1 MLCCTLASAKGVMSV
16 ESGPIR
22 ILAADDHPLLRDGIA
37 AVIETQTDM
46 RLVAEATNGREAI
59 ERFREHIPDITLM
72 DLQMPGI
79 SGIEAIAS
87 IRNEFPQARIVV
99 LTTYEGDVQALQAFK
114 AGASGYVLKS
124 MVRKE
129 LLETIRAVH
138 AGHRRIPPAIAAE
151 IAAHFTDDFLSVR
164 ELEVLR
170 LAAAG
175 GANKT
180 IGEQLG
186 ISEDTVK
193 THMRSVLAKLDAN
206 DRTHAVAIAAR
217 RGIISL

>member
-1 MLCCTLASAKGVMSV
+1 VSSHCLRVRVMDV
-16 ESGPIR
+16 ESATIR
-22 ILAADDHPLLRDGIA
+22 VLAVDDHPLLRDGIA
-37 AVIETQTDM
+37 AVIESQGDM

-59 ERFREHIPDITLM
+59 DRFREHLPDVTLM

-79 SGIEAIAS
+79 NGIEAIAS
-87 IRNEFPQARIVV
+87 IRSEYPRARIVV

-138 AGHRRIPPAIAAE
+138 AGRRRIPPSVAAE
-151 IAAHFTDDFLSVR
+151 MAAHFTDDQLSER
-164 ELEVLR
+164 ELAVLR
-170 LAAAG
+170 LAADG
-175 GANKT
+175 GANRE
-180 IGEQLG
+180 IAERLG
-186 ISEDTVK
+186 ISEATVK

-206 DRTHAVAIAAR
+206 DRTHAVALAAK
-217 RGIISL
+217 RGIINL

>member
-1 MLCCTLASAKGVMSV
+1 V
-16 ESGPIR
+16 EQACFGERAMTVEPRPIR

-37 AVIETQTDM
+37 AVIEAQSDM
-46 RLVAEATNGREAI
+46 HLVAEAANGRDAVQ
-59 ERFREHIPDITLM
+59 RFREHVPDVTLM

-79 SGIEAIAS
+79 SGIEAIAE
-87 IRNEFPQARIVV
+87 IRGDFPRARIVV
-99 LTTYEGDVQALQAFK
+99 LTTYEGDVQALRAFK

-138 AGHRRIPPAIAAE
+138 RGQRRIPPTIAAE
-151 IAAHFTDDFLSVR
+151 MAAHFDDDVLSTR
-164 ELEVLR
+164 ELDVLR

-180 IGEQLG
+180 IGEKLG

>member
-1 MLCCTLASAKGVMSV
+1 MSV
-16 ESGPIR
+16 ELRPIR
-22 ILAADDHPLLRDGIA
+22 ILVADDHPLLRDGIA
-37 AVIETQTDM
+37 SVIETQADM
-46 RLVAEATNGREAI
+46 HLVAEAANGREAI
-59 ERFREHIPDITLM
+59 DRFREHLPDVTLM

-79 SGIEAIAS
+79 SGIEAITE
-87 IRNEFPQARIVV
+87 IRGEFRRARIVV
-99 LTTYEGDVQALQAFK
+99 LTTYEGDAQALQAFK
-114 AGASGYVLKS
+114 AGASGYVLKN

-129 LLETIRAVH
+129 LLETIRVVH
-138 AGHRRIPPAIAAE
+138 RGQRRIPPAIAAE
-151 IAAHFTDDFLSVR
+151 MAAHFDDDVLSAR
-164 ELEVLR
+164 ELDVLR

-180 IGEQLG
+180 IGARLG

-206 DRTHAVAIAAR
+206 DRTHAVAIAAK

>member
-1 MLCCTLASAKGVMSV
+1 MTV
-16 ESGPIR
+16 EPRPIR

-37 AVIETQTDM
+37 AVIEAQSDM
-46 RLVAEATNGREAI
+46 HLVAEAANGRDAVQ
-59 ERFREHIPDITLM
+59 RFREHVPDVTLM

-79 SGIEAIAS
+79 SGIEAIAE
-87 IRNEFPQARIVV
+87 IRGDFPRARIVV
-99 LTTYEGDVQALQAFK
+99 LTTYEGDVQALRAFK

-138 AGHRRIPPAIAAE
+138 RGQRRIPPTIAAE
-151 IAAHFTDDFLSVR
+151 MAAHFDDDVLSTR
-164 ELEVLR
+164 ELDVLR

-180 IGEQLG
+180 IGEKLG

>member
-1 MLCCTLASAKGVMSV
+1 MSV
-16 ESGPIR
+16 EPRPIR

-37 AVIETQTDM
+37 AVIETQADM
-46 RLVAEATNGREAI
+46 HLVAEAASGREAI
-59 ERFREHIPDITLM
+59 DRFREHLPDVTLM

-79 SGIEAIAS
+79 NGIEAIAT
-87 IRNEFPQARIVV
+87 IRNECPRARIVV

-138 AGHRRIPPAIAAE
+138 RGQRRIPSIIAAE
-151 IAAHFTDDFLSVR
+151 MAAHFDDDVLSVR

>member
-1 MLCCTLASAKGVMSV
+1 VLKGCFGEHDMSL
-16 ESGPIR
+16 GTDPIR

-37 AVIETQTDM
+37 SVIAAQTDM
-46 RLVAEATNGREAI
+46 RLVAEAANGREAI
-59 ERFREHIPDITLM
+59 ERFREQVPDVTLM

-79 SGIEAIAS
+79 SGIEAIAA
-87 IRNEFPQARIVV
+87 IRSEFTQARIVV

-138 AGHRRIPPAIAAE
+138 RGQRRIPPTIAAE
-151 IAAHFTDDFLSVR
+151 MAAHFADDVLSAR

-180 IGEQLG
+180 IGEKLG
-186 ISEDTVK
+186 IAEDTVK

-217 RGIISL
+217 RGIIRL